1 MESNYKKLESNSGV
15 LKSNYRTLEFDFSN
29 ALLGNGYTKHYIIDN
44 NGQITQTLA
53 YMPWGED
60 WGSVI
65 IVKD

>member
-1 MESNYKKLESNSGV
+1 M
-15 LKSNYRTLEFDFSN
+15 EFDFSN